1 MLSPSGVYLRKNA
14 KQKYDA
20 ILKAAYQLF
29 LKNGYTGTSM
39 DAVAQAADVS
49 KQTVYSY
56 FTNKD
61 VLFCQMIEAQCARHT
76 PPETFLDNPK
86 LKPEDALFRIGRGFL
101 DLISSPRGLAICRLV
116 MSEAEHHPRIA
127 KLFYE
132 TGPLQRHAMLARY
145 LSKPEINNVFAIDDM
160 DAAVMNF
167 FALVKSRHYLRLQL
181 RIKPL
186 PTKQEFDSHVR
197 DSVKIFCQ
205 IYGK

>member
-1 MLSPSGVYLRKNA
+1 MMSPSGVYLRKNA

-39 DAVAQAADVS
+39 DAVALEADVS

-61 VLFCQMIEAQCARHT
+61 ILFCQMIEAQCARHT

-116 MSEAEHHPRIA
+116 MSEAEQHPRIT

-132 TGPLQRHAMLARY
+132 TGPLRRQAMLARY
-145 LSKPEINNVFAIDDM
+145 LSRPDIKQGFAIDDVE
-160 DAAVMNF
+160 AAVLNF

-186 PTKQEFDSHVR
+186 PTKQEFDNHVR
-197 DSVKIFCQ
+197 DAVKIFYK
-205 IYGK
+205 IYGR